1 MIAVV
6 CVYVGW
12 VRSMCGEVY
21 IAGVPGEVGNRD
33 TFSAVIIC
41 IMDFKKKKKNPV
53 CLFIIINLMA
63 FDVACYTLFLN

>member
-1 MIAVV
+1 MRSVFGSSNVSVWLMIAVV

-41 IMDFKKKKKNPV
+41 IMDLKKNKKILYV
-53 CLFIIINLMA
+53 CLLSSI
-63 FDVACYTLFLN
+63 

>member
-41 IMDFKKKKKNPV
+41 IMDLKKKN
-53 CLFIIINLMA
+53 
-63 FDVACYTLFLN
+63 

>member
-41 IMDFKKKKKNPV
+41 IMDLKKKKKKSCMSVYYHQFNG
-53 CLFIIINLMA
+53 F
-63 FDVACYTLFLN
+63 